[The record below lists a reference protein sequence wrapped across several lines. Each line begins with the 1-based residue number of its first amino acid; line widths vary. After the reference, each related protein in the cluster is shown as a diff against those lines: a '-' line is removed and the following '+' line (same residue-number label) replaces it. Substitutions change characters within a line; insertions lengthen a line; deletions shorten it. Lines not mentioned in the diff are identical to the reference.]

1 MRFYSS
7 GAAIKEKG
15 MVINMIYDCELVGKI
30 GSMALINRELNEID
44 YNTFNRIGKYLKPGY
59 VWVSSGAVEI
69 GKIDYYKRND
79 KYLEPENDVVKSLY
93 ASQGQCILMENY
105 RKFIKPEYSVRQMLL
120 EHSHFNDTEK
130 SKYIKELLL
139 KSMKQKA
146 IPIINYNDS
155 VSNDEILKMEL
166 SEIRKNQESVAEC
179 IDNDETAS
187 QLSVLLKS
195 KYLLILTS
203 SEGLLKDPQ
212 DPTSLIKNVEG
223 KNIEEL
229 IANMNELFSFCSG
242 VSRKGANGM
251 LAKLQYIQEPIK
263 NGTTV
268 IIGSPKYSIPDLI
281 EGKVNRTIFRLR

>member
-1 MRFYSS
+1 MKF
-7 GAAIKEKG
+7 
-15 MVINMIYDCELVGKI
+15 DCELVGKI
-30 GSMALINRELNEID
+30 GSMALINREIDEVD
-44 YNTFNRIGKYLKPGY
+44 YNTFSRIGKYLKPGY

-79 KYLEPENDVVKSLY
+79 HFLMPENDVAKSLY

-105 RKFIKPEYSVRQMLL
+105 RKFIKPEYSVRQILL
-120 EHSHFNDTEK
+120 EHSHFNDAEK
-130 SKYIKELLL
+130 SEYIKTLLL
-139 KSMKQKA
+139 ESMKHKA

-166 SEIRKNQESVAEC
+166 NEVRKNQESVAEC

-187 QLSVLLKS
+187 RLSVLLNS

-203 SEGLLKDPQ
+203 SEGLLADAHDPS
-212 DPTSLIKNVEG
+212 SLIKAVEG
-223 KNIEEL
+223 QNTEEL
-229 IANMNELFSFCSG
+229 LHNMNGLFELCDG
-242 VSRKGANGM
+242 ASRKGANGM

-281 EGKVNRTIFRLR
+281 EGTVNRTIFRVR

>member
-1 MRFYSS
+1 M
-7 GAAIKEKG
+7 K
-15 MVINMIYDCELVGKI
+15 YDCELVGKI
-30 GSMALINRELNEID
+30 GSMALINREINELD
-44 YNTFNRIGKYLKPGY
+44 YNTFSRIGKFLQPGY

-69 GKIDYYKRND
+69 GKIDYYKRTD
-79 KYLEPENDVVKSLY
+79 KYLEPEDDVAKSLY

-105 RKFIKPEYSVRQMLL
+105 RKFIKPEYSVRQILL
-120 EHSHFNDTEK
+120 EHSHFNDNEK
-130 SKYIKELLL
+130 SEYIKTLLL
-139 KSMKQKA
+139 ESMKHKA

-166 SEIRKNQESVAEC
+166 SELYKSQESVAEC

-187 QLSVLLKS
+187 RLSVLLNS

-203 SEGLLKDPQ
+203 AEGLLKDAH
-212 DPTSLIKNVEG
+212 DPASLIKTVEG
-223 KNIEEL
+223 KNVDEL
-229 IANMNELFSFCSG
+229 IDNMNGLFQLCDG
-242 VSRKGANGM
+242 ASRKGANGM

-281 EGKVNRTIFRLR
+281 NGNVNRTIFRIR

>member
-1 MRFYSS
+1 
-7 GAAIKEKG
+7 
-15 MVINMIYDCELVGKI
+15 MVVKVKYDCELVGKI
-30 GSMALINRELNEID
+30 GSMALIDREINELN
-44 YNTFNRIGKYLKPGY
+44 YNAFSRIGKYLRPGY

-79 KYLEPENDVVKSLY
+79 KYLEPENDIAKSLY

-105 RKFIKPEYSVRQMLL
+105 RRFIKPEYSVRQILL
-120 EHSHFNDTEK
+120 EHSHFNDREK
-130 SKYIKELLL
+130 SEYIKTLLL
-139 KSMKQKA
+139 ETMKQNA

-166 SEIRKNQESVAEC
+166 SEVRKNQGTAAEC

-187 QLSVLLKS
+187 RLSILLKS
-195 KYLLILTS
+195 KYLVILTS
-203 SEGLLKDPQ
+203 AEGLLKDAH
-212 DPTSLIKNVEG
+212 DTNSLIRAVEG
-223 KNIEEL
+223 KNIDEL
-229 IANMNELFSFCSG
+229 LDNMNGLFHLCNG
-242 VSRKGANGM
+242 TSRKGANGM

-281 EGKVNRTIFRLR
+281 EGNVNRTIFRVR

>member
-1 MRFYSS
+1 M
-7 GAAIKEKG
+7 K
-15 MVINMIYDCELVGKI
+15 YDCQLVGKI
-30 GSMALINRELNEID
+30 GSMALINREINELD
-44 YNTFNRIGKYLKPGY
+44 YNTFSRIGKYLRPGY

-79 KYLEPENDVVKSLY
+79 KLIEPENDIAKSLY

-105 RKFIKPEYSVRQMLL
+105 RKFIKPEYSVRQILL

-130 SKYIKELLL
+130 REYIKTLLL
-139 KSMKQKA
+139 ETMGQRA

-166 SEIRKNQESVAEC
+166 NEVRKNNETVAEC

-187 QLSVLLKS
+187 RLSVLLKS

-203 SEGLLKDPQ
+203 SEGLLRNAHDPN
-212 DPTSLIKNVEG
+212 SLIKSVEG
-223 KNIEEL
+223 KNIDEL
-229 IANMNELFSFCSG
+229 IENMNGLFRLCDG
-242 VSRKGANGM
+242 ASRAGANGM

-263 NGTTV
+263 NGTIV
-268 IIGSPKYSIPDLI
+268 IIGSPRYSIPDLI
-281 EGKVNRTIFRLR
+281 AGNVNRTIFQVR

>member
-1 MRFYSS
+1 MR
-7 GAAIKEKG
+7 
-15 MVINMIYDCELVGKI
+15 YDCELVGKI
-30 GSMALINRELNEID
+30 GSMALINREINELD
-44 YNTFNRIGKYLKPGY
+44 YNTFSRIGKYLHPGC

-69 GKIDYYKRND
+69 GKIDYHKRHD
-79 KYLEPENDVVKSLY
+79 EYLEPENDVTKSLY

-105 RKFIKPEYSVRQMLL
+105 RKFIKPEYSVRQILL

-130 SKYIKELLL
+130 SEYIKTLLL
-139 KSMKQKA
+139 ESMKQKA

-166 SEIRKNQESVAEC
+166 NQVRKNQESVAEC

-187 QLSVLLKS
+187 RLSVLLKS

-203 SEGLLKDPQ
+203 SEGLLKDAH
-212 DPTSLIKNVEG
+212 DSASLINAVEG
-223 KNIEEL
+223 KNVDEL
-229 IANMNELFSFCSG
+229 IDNMNDLLQLCDG
-242 VSRKGANGM
+242 ASRKGANGM
-251 LAKLQYIQEPIK
+251 LAKLQYIQEPLK

-281 EGKVNRTIFRLR
+281 NGNVNRTIFRVR